1 MNKLKI
7 INELEL
13 LQRIVPEIAELY
25 EQEYESL
32 DLFLHKSIEWVEF
45 NQRFI

>member
-25 EQEYESL
+25 EQEPVRTVREKKRIYL
-32 DLFLHKSIEWVEF
+32 
-45 NQRFI
+45 